1 MELAVV
7 LLKKFNRK
15 SSEKCIYVTYVIN
28 TYNRFIVKVKV
39 EVDSMLK
46 VLSATQPN
54 FILCLQPH
62 NMSGLSEL
70 FRRNPAPAL
79 DQKLLRDQV

>member
-1 MELAVV
+1 MYLRHIRH
-7 LLKKFNRK
+7 K
-15 SSEKCIYVTYVIN
+15 
-28 TYNRFIVKVKV
+28 YNRFIVKVKV

-70 FRRNPAPAL
+70 FRRPTAPAL